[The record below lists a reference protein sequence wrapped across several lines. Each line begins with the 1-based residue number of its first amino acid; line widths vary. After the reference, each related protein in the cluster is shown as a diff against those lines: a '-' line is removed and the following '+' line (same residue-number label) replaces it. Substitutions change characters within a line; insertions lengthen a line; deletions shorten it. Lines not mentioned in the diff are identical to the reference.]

1 MKKQDNMQ
9 KLTNY
14 IGWALI
20 VAGLLFLTNVLKA
33 QTGYPQLVASKDGTP
48 ISYEVY
54 GEGQPTLVFV
64 HGWSCDSRYWQKQ
77 VPYFSK
83 NYKIILID
91 LAGHGHSGT
100 TREDYTMKAF
110 GEDVQAVVEETGSQN
125 VILIGHSMGGTV
137 IAEAT
142 RLMPNRVIGLIG
154 VDANE
159 NIEYPLNQEEFE
171 GMMAPFRENF
181 QAGTRQFVQHML
193 IPAGDTLLNEWIMS
207 DMSAAPQSIALSAM
221 KELLTQSIT
230 GEAATIFDDIKVSVM
245 VVKCDM
251 WPVNYEGNRRH
262 MESFEV
268 IELKNTDHFLMLNR
282 PEEFNKAL
290 EKAIANILEY

>member
-1 MKKQDNMQ
+1 MKKHDSKQ
-9 KLTNY
+9 KLNTY
-14 IGWALI
+14 IGRVLI
-20 VAGLLFLTNVLKA
+20 VIGLLFFANVLEA
-33 QTGYPQLVASKDGTP
+33 QSNYPQLVTSKDGTQ

-54 GEGQPTLVFV
+54 GTGEPTLVFV
-64 HGWSCDSRYWQKQ
+64 HGWSCDARYWQKQ
-77 VPYFSK
+77 IPEFAK
-83 NYKIILID
+83 NHKIILID

-100 TREDYTMKAF
+100 TREEYTMKAF
-110 GEDVQAVVEETGSQN
+110 GEDVRAVVEKTDSKN

-142 RLMPNRVIGLIG
+142 SLMPNRVIGLIC

-159 NIEYPLNQEEFE
+159 NIEYPLSQEEFE
-171 GMMAPFRENF
+171 GMMAPFCENF
-181 QAGTRQFVQHML
+181 QAGTKQFVQHML
-193 IPAGDTLLNEWIMS
+193 IPTGDTLLNEWIMA
-207 DMSAAPQSIALSAM
+207 DMPAASQSIALSAM

-230 GEAATIFDDIKVSVM
+230 GEAATIFDDIKVPVT

-262 MESFEV
+262 MQSFEA

-282 PEEFNKAL
+282 PDEFNKAL
-290 EKAIANILEY
+290 QQAIESLNK